1 MGIEYFLQQLV
12 NGICLGGMYAL
23 MSVGYSLVYSIMNFS
38 NFAHG
43 GVIMVGAYVG
53 YFALTALNVPFLPAF
68 LLCGV
73 GSGLLAVIIE
83 RLVYS
88 PLRKRHAPSL
98 YFIISAMGASIFLE
112 NFVIATIDGTPRN
125 YPPIFDNR
133 INIGGISLGVD
144 SLLMIV
150 VSAVALLILMFIIQ
164 KTKVGLAIRAC
175 SYSEKASTLMGIN
188 GDLVIFIIFLM
199 GGVLAGFAGMLYG
212 MRFIVK
218 PTIGQVTNKSFVAAV
233 FGGLGS
239 LPGAIVGSVL
249 LCALPELLRAVGDWR
264 LVMYGLAVIVI
275 MIVRPKGLMG
285 GKELPVGRIC
295 RAVGRV
301 FTKKKKDLPPPDG
314 GSVGEEA
321 SV

>member
-1 MGIEYFLQQLV
+1 MWAI
-12 NGICLGGMYAL
+12 
-23 MSVGYSLVYSIMNFS
+23 
-38 NFAHG
+38 
-43 GVIMVGAYVG
+43 
-53 YFALTALNVPFLPAF
+53 FALTSLNVPFFPAF
-68 LLCGV
+68 LLCGL

-212 MRFIVK
+212 MRFIVR

-239 LPGAIVGSVL
+239 LPRRDRRLGSAWHHGDLRRVL
-249 LCALPELLRAVGDWR
+249 QLQPARPVRIRTSDPRPHHQA
-264 LVMYGLAVIVI
+264 
-275 MIVRPKGLMG
+275 VRPDGQ
-285 GKELPVGRIC
+285 GR
-295 RAVGRV
+295 GRQ
-301 FTKKKKDLPPPDG
+301 K
-314 GSVGEEA
+314 A
-321 SV
+321 

>member
-1 MGIEYFLQQLV
+1 MDLQYYLQQLV

-23 MSVGYSLVYSIMNFS
+23 MSVGYSLVYSIMSFS

-53 YFALTALNVPFLPAF
+53 FFALTALKVPFLVAF
-68 LLCGV
+68 ILCGL
-73 GSGLLAVIIE
+73 GSGLLAIIIE

-88 PLRKRHAPSL
+88 PLRKRRAPSL

-125 YPPIFDNR
+125 YPTLFSNSIK
-133 INIGGISLGVD
+133 IGSISLGLD

-150 VSAVALLILMFIIQ
+150 VAAVSLLALMIIIQ
-164 KTKVGLAIRAC
+164 KTKIGLAIRAC
-175 SYSEKASTLMGIN
+175 AYNEKAGTLMGIN
-188 GDLVIFIIFLM
+188 SSLVIFVVFLM

-239 LPGAIVGSVL
+239 LPGAIIGSLLLGIMEIFVASINSSLRDLFVYALLILVL
-249 LCALPELLRAVGDWR
+249 IIKPS
-264 LVMYGLAVIVI
+264 
-275 MIVRPKGLMG
+275 GLMG
-285 GKELPVGRIC
+285 KFVEDK
-295 RAVGRV
+295 A
-301 FTKKKKDLPPPDG
+301 
-314 GSVGEEA
+314 
-321 SV
+321 

>member
-1 MGIEYFLQQLV
+1 MGFEYFLQQLV

-53 YFALTALNVPFLPAF
+53 YFALTSLNVPFFPAF
-68 LLCGV
+68 LLCGL

-88 PLRKRHAPSL
+88 PLRKRRAPSL

-133 INIGGISLGVD
+133 ISIGGISLGVD

-150 VSAVALLILMFIIQ
+150 VSSVALLILMFIIQ

-212 MRFIVK
+212 MRFIVEATDET
-218 PTIGQVTNKSFVAAV
+218 TIISKLST
-233 FGGLGS
+233 LGS

-249 LCALPELLRAVGDWR
+249 LGIMEIFVASFNSNLRDLFVYALLI
-264 LVMYGLAVIVI
+264 LVLII
-275 MIVRPKGLMG
+275 KPSGLMG
-285 GKELPVGRIC
+285 KVVEDK
-295 RAVGRV
+295 A
-301 FTKKKKDLPPPDG
+301 
-314 GSVGEEA
+314 
-321 SV
+321 

>member
-1 MGIEYFLQQLV
+1 MDLQYYLQQLV

-23 MSVGYSLVYSIMNFS
+23 MSVGYSLVYSIMSFS

-53 YFALTALNVPFLPAF
+53 FFALTALKVPFLVAF

-88 PLRKRHAPSL
+88 PLRKRKAPSL

-125 YPPIFDNR
+125 YPTLFSNSIK
-133 INIGGISLGVD
+133 IGSLSLGLD
-144 SLLMIV
+144 SLLMII
-150 VSAVALLILMFIIQ
+150 VSAVSLLVLMIIIQ
-164 KTKVGLAIRAC
+164 KTKIGLAIRAC
-175 SYSEKASTLMGIN
+175 SYNEKAGTLMGIN
-188 GDLVIFIIFLM
+188 SSLVIFVVFLM

-239 LPGAIVGSVL
+239 LPGAIVGSLLLGIMEIFVASINSSLRDLFVYALLIIVL
-249 LCALPELLRAVGDWR
+249 ITKPS
-264 LVMYGLAVIVI
+264 
-275 MIVRPKGLMG
+275 GLMG
-285 GKELPVGRIC
+285 KPVEDK
-295 RAVGRV
+295 A
-301 FTKKKKDLPPPDG
+301 
-314 GSVGEEA
+314 
-321 SV
+321 